1 MYPEGETKENRQV
14 INVHQ
19 VATTNTLLLTKR
31 LPVCERFISLKYLKT
46 NQSSIIHTEKLT
58 ENLI

>member
-31 LPVCERFISLKYLKT
+31 LPVCERFISLKCLKQT
-46 NQSSIIHTEKLT
+46 SHQYIQKS
-58 ENLI
+58 